1 MNGYEITELGQIS
14 EQENMLER
22 AQSQALRRARRGAGA
37 QHGTG
42 LGRLVAWR
50 RPFLATHDGRGR

>member
-22 AQSQALRRARRGAGA
+22 AQSQALRRARRGASA
-37 QHGTG
+37 QPGTG

-50 RPFLATHDGRGR
+50 RQFLAPSDGRGR